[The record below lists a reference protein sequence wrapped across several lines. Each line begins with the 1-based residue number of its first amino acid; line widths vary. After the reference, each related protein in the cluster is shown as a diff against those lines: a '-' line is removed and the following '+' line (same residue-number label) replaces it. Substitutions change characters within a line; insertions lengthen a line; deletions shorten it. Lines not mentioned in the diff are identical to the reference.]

1 MSTELYWL
9 WALSCDSRSTSL
21 AIVFFREPSW
31 RLLLFLLVT
40 SSTKMAAGSLKC
52 GSVRR
57 KCSRK
62 LARKAGFIRRLHG
75 RSRKVGSSD
84 YIVYTYRCVCVCVR
98 VWVCVDI
105 HYININKCK
114 KNKLIL
120 LYLKKVTHI
129 HTHTLTHTHT
139 HTHNHTHTHTHTY
152 THTQTHFSTII
163 GN

>member
-84 YIVYTYRCVCVCVR
+84 YIVYTY
-98 VWVCVDI
+98 VCVDGVFRELSSHGVLASENI
-105 HYININKCK
+105 FFSENFLREHSQFQHY
-114 KNKLIL
+114 
-120 LYLKKVTHI
+120 
-129 HTHTLTHTHT
+129 
-139 HTHNHTHTHTHTY
+139 TY
-152 THTQTHFSTII
+152 GLVS
-163 GN
+163 GGP